1 MYVSEGLRAHLVFV
15 SVQFRVFKEVFVY
28 GDDFQR
34 LPYLDAYFVANHQG
48 GKFLSVYQDDFAQ
61 QFLCETFGESARR

>member
-1 MYVSEGLRAHLVFV
+1 MVFWNLSKVRRARLVFV
-15 SVQFRVFKEVFVY
+15 SVQFRVVKEVFIY
-28 GDDFQR
+28 GDDFQG

-61 QFLCETFGESARR
+61 QFLCETFGT